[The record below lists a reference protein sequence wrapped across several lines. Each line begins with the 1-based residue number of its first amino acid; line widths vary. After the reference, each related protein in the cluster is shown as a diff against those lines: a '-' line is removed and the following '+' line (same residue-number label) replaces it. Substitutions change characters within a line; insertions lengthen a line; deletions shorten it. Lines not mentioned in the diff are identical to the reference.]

1 MLQQHAQVHG
11 LPVCW
16 KLQQLEHCRFSS
28 PVDVILH
35 SMYNAIAY
43 APACAVC
50 SCSVRRHEF
59 LSKRCLGCLGVR
71 TEAVGRAGA
80 RQGCGVGSSSERTRT
95 AVTAALKKKLK
106 DIMGDFQVLR
116 QRLNEEYRCA
126 AYCQG
131 VLGSKGALK
140 KKLKDI
146 MGDFQVL
153 RQRLNEE
160 YRCGVCCQGVLGSKG
175 ALKKKL
181 KDIMGDFQV
190 LCQRLNQRLNQEYR
204 RAAYCQ
210 GFLGFKGAVKKKLK
224 DIMGDFQVLRQR
236 LNQGVPVHCLLS
248 RVFRV

>member
-16 KLQQLEHCRFSS
+16 KLQRLEHCRFSS

-71 TEAVGRAGA
+71 TEAVGRAGV

-153 RQRLNEE
+153 
-160 YRCGVCCQGVLGSKG
+160 
-175 ALKKKL
+175 
-181 KDIMGDFQV
+181 
-190 LCQRLNQRLNQEYR
+190 CQRLNQRLNQEYR
-204 RAAYCQ
+204 CAAYCQ
-210 GFLGFKGAVKKKLK
+210 GFLGFNGAVKKKLK